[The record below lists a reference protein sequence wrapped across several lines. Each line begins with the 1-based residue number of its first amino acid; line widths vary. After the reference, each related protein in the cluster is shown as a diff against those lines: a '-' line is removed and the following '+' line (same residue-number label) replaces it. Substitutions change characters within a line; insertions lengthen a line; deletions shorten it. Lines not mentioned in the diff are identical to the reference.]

1 MKNTGFLL
9 ATSAVLAIVA
19 APAAAQTT
27 QPTNGATDA
36 VSVSAKSESQK
47 AAEREDARLN
57 LTQRLQDVD
66 PASDDV
72 VVTGSRIVNPNLAS
86 AAPIQAV
93 SAQEIKLSGAVNIE
107 DVLNRLPQIVPYA
120 PQADDE
126 GNGTAR
132 VNLRNIGGSGGAA
145 LVLLD
150 GMRLGGQVA
159 ADVNSIPPALVQ
171 RVDVLTGG
179 AAAVYGPD
187 ALTGVVNFILK
198 KNFKGVQVDANY
210 GFFNHLNRANVVT
223 DTARSRGF
231 PTPLGWTNDG
241 ARATINV
248 AAGTQLFEDRL
259 SVSGYFSYR
268 QTDNLP
274 YNSRSTQSCHL
285 LQAGIDG
292 PLSCDT
298 TIYSRYG
305 YIYNLN
311 NRVAQINA
319 SDGSRVFR
327 PYRNTQDATTDRQN
341 RMDDSYQMLRANE
354 RYNAGGFLSFKAA
367 DWAEFYGSYMFTRNT
382 SQGTYL
388 PATIGEQTNG
398 AGGYQLNCNNPLMS
412 AQQAQVLCGALAG
425 TAGTVPIDFGY
436 RFQQYPT
443 RAIDYEQV
451 YHRATLGIRGDFA
464 SAWHY
469 DVGGVWANNLTKSAI
484 NRNWAPSG
492 QNIARALNVVNV
504 NGVPTCV
511 AKINGTDPNCVPL
524 DIFRGDSADPAA
536 YNYIFAYA
544 PNGPRRNVGYFFDVQ
559 ANISGDLGHYGIRSP
574 LATDG
579 AQISLGA
586 ELRRDIANNF
596 TSADYNTII
605 QGTPNPSSFA
615 RGTQTAKELAAELQ
629 LPLIQD
635 QSWTHLLGFSG
646 GYRASNYD
654 TSSRTFFS
662 TWKLEGTWAPI
673 RDIRFRVARNFASRA
688 PNVFEATQ
696 NINFARSLN
705 FVDICGAS
713 TAAGGAPLASLASC
727 QLQPGFNPASYGST
741 TIRCPEAGC
750 IYRNGAVDPALGPQ
764 TANTLTY
771 GLVLTPS
778 FLPRFSFSVDH
789 YEIRY
794 NNQISSLD
802 QDTIVNNC
810 INYATDPSALN
821 RISCQQFVRNGNG
834 TLYGNINNPSSGY
847 LSSLVLNVP
856 NQIGTTGYDFQAH
869 YDLPVGSGT
878 FATDFNGGLVTSAAS
893 LSNQSGRV
901 GYFGDGVGNPV
912 PKWRHNLRGTFT
924 GAEGLFQLSLNWR
937 YISAT
942 QSGTLRR
949 TTQNTFARIPNYSYF
964 DLAANVNIAKRMS
977 LGVTINNLLD
987 KDPPIIPARGGNNTY
1002 SINGWQNSPVNFYDI
1017 YGRYIQFS
1025 ITTNF

>member
-1 MKNTGFLL
+1 MTLKTTTSLFALACGLTLL
-9 ATSAVLAIVA
+9 AQPALA
-19 APAAAQTT
+19 QSTT
-27 QPTNGATDA
+27 T
-36 VSVSAKSESQK
+36 
-47 AAEREDARLN
+47 
-57 LTQRLQDVD
+57 
-66 PASDDV
+66 PASDDTTTDQV
-72 VVTGSRIVNPNLAS
+72 RTDKAVRPAESKDASAAGGTDIVVTGSRIVNPNLAS
-86 AAPIQAV
+86 AAPIQAI

-132 VNLRNIGGSGGAA
+132 VNLRNIGGSGAAA

-198 KNFKGVQVDANY
+198 KNFKGLQIDTNY
-210 GFFNHLNRANVVT
+210 GFFNHLNRANIVT

-248 AAGTQLFEDRL
+248 TAGTQLFDDRL
-259 SVSGYFSYR
+259 SISGYFSYR
-268 QTDNLP
+268 HTDNLP
-274 YNSRSTQSCHL
+274 YNSRSSQSCHL

-292 PLSCDT
+292 ALSCDST
-298 TIYSRYG
+298 LYSRYG

-311 NRVAQINA
+311 GGTPQINA
-319 SDGSRVFR
+319 NDGVSRVFR

-354 RYNAGGFLSFKAA
+354 RYNAGGFLSFKVAN
-367 DWAEFYGSYMFTRNT
+367 WAEIYGSYMYTRNT

-388 PATIGEQTNG
+388 PATIGEGTNG

-412 AQQAQVLCGALAG
+412 AQQARVLCGAAAG
-425 TAGTVPIDFGY
+425 TSATVPIDFGY
-436 RFQQYPT
+436 RFQHYPT
-443 RAIDYEQV
+443 RTIDYQQI
-451 YHRATLGIRGDFA
+451 YNRATLGVRGDFGG
-464 SAWHY
+464 AWHY
-469 DVGGVWANNLTKSAI
+469 DVGGVWAKSLVKSAI

-492 QNIARALNVVNV
+492 DNIAKALNVVNV

-511 AKINGTDPNCVPL
+511 SKVNGTDPNCVPL
-524 DIFRGDSADPAA
+524 DIFRGDSDDPAA

-559 ANISGDLGHYGIRSP
+559 ANLSGDLGRYGIRSP

-579 AQISLGA
+579 AQISLSA

-605 QGTPNPSSFA
+605 QGTPNPSSFS

-629 LPLIQD
+629 LPLVQD
-635 QSWTHLLGFSG
+635 KPWTHLLGFSG

-662 TWKLEGTWAPI
+662 TWKLEGTWAPV

-688 PNVFEATQ
+688 PNVFEATE

-713 TAAGGAPLASLASC
+713 TATGGAPLASLAAC
-727 QLQPGFNPASYGST
+727 QLQPGFNAASYGST
-741 TIRCPEAGC
+741 TIRCPDAGC

-771 GLVLTPS
+771 GLVLTPR

-794 NNQISSLD
+794 TNQIVGLD

-810 INYATDPSALN
+810 INYANDPSALN
-821 RISCQQFVRNGNG
+821 RISCQQFVRNANG

-847 LSSLVLNVP
+847 VSSLVLNVP
-856 NQIGTTGYDFQAH
+856 NQIGTTGYDFQGH
-869 YDLPVGSGT
+869 YDLPVGSGS
-878 FATDFNGGLVTSAAS
+878 FAADFNGGLVTSAAS
-893 LSNQSGRV
+893 VTNQSGNV
-901 GYFGDGVGNPV
+901 GYFGDGVGNPI

-924 GAEGLFQLSLNWR
+924 GAEGVFQVSLNWR
-937 YISAT
+937 YIAAT
-942 QSGTLRR
+942 ESGTLRR
-949 TTQNTFARIPNYSYF
+949 TVQKTFARIPNYSYF
-964 DLAANVNIAKRMS
+964 DLAANVNIDKRMS

-1017 YGRYIQFS
+1017 YGRYIQFTVS
-1025 ITTNF
+1025 TKF

>member
-1 MKNTGFLL
+1 MKNIGVLF
-9 ATSAVLAIVA
+9 ATSAVMAICAV
-19 APAAAQTT
+19 PAAAQSDQGQT
-27 QPTNGATDA
+27 QQSTDDA
-36 VSVSAKSESQK
+36 AKSESRK
-47 AAEREDARLN
+47 AAEREDIRDQGQGAD
-57 LTQRLQDVD
+57 T
-66 PASDDV
+66 ASGDV

-107 DVLNRLPQIVPYA
+107 DVLNRLPQVVPYA

-126 GNGTAR
+126 GNGTGR

-145 LVLLD
+145 LILLD

-159 ADVNSIPPALVQ
+159 ADINSIPPALVQ

-210 GFFNHLNRANVVT
+210 GFFNHLNRANIVT
-223 DTARSRGF
+223 DTAKSRGF

-241 ARATINV
+241 GRATINV
-248 AAGTQLFEDRL
+248 TAGTQLFDDRL
-259 SVSGYFSYR
+259 SLSGYFSYR
-268 QTDNLP
+268 HTDNLP
-274 YNSRSTQSCHL
+274 YNSRSAQSCHL
-285 LQAGIDG
+285 LQNGIDG
-292 PLSCDT
+292 PLSCDST
-298 TIYSRYG
+298 LYSRYG

-311 NRVAQINA
+311 GGTPQINA
-319 SDGSRVFR
+319 ADGSRVFR

-354 RYNAGGFLSFKAA
+354 RYNAGGFLSFKAT
-367 DWAEFYGSYMFTRNT
+367 DWAEIYGSYMYTRNT

-388 PATIGEQTNG
+388 PATIGEGTNG
-398 AGGYQLNCNNPLMS
+398 DGGYQLNCNNPLMS
-412 AQQAQVLCGALAG
+412 AQQAQVLCGARAG
-425 TAGTVPIDFGY
+425 TSATVPIDFGY
-436 RFQQYPT
+436 RFQHYPT
-443 RAIDYEQV
+443 RTIDYQQI
-451 YHRATLGIRGDFA
+451 YNRAALGVRGDFA
-464 SAWHY
+464 GAWHY
-469 DVGGVWANNLTKSAI
+469 DVGGVWAKSLVKSAI

-492 QNIARALNVVNV
+492 DNIAKALNVVNV

-511 AKINGTDPNCVPL
+511 SKVNGTDPNCVPL
-524 DIFRGDSADPAA
+524 DIFRGDSDDPAA
-536 YNYIFAYA
+536 YRYIFAYA
-544 PNGPRRNVGYFFDVQ
+544 PNGPTRNVGYFFDVQ
-559 ANISGDLGHYGIRSP
+559 ANISGDLGKYGVRSP

-579 AQISLGA
+579 VQVSFGA

-596 TSADYNTII
+596 TSADYNSII
-605 QGTPNPSSFA
+605 QGTPNPSSSA
-615 RGTQTAKELAAELQ
+615 RGTQTAKELATEIQ
-629 LPLIQD
+629 VPLIQD

-662 TWKLEGTWAPI
+662 TWKLEGTWAPV

-696 NINFARSLN
+696 NINYGRNIN
-705 FVDICGAS
+705 FVDPCGANP
-713 TAAGGAPLASLASC
+713 AGGAPVASLATC
-727 QLQPGFNPASYGST
+727 QLQPGFQPSTYGSASLT
-741 TIRCPEAGC
+741 CPQDGC
-750 IYRNGAVDPALGPQ
+750 IYRFGAVDPKLGPQ

-794 NNQISSLD
+794 TNQIVGLD
-802 QDTIVNNC
+802 QDSIVANC
-810 INYATDPSALN
+810 LGYAANPTDLN
-821 RISCQQFVRNGNG
+821 RISCQQFIRNDQGK
-834 TLYGNINNPSSGY
+834 LFGNINNPNSGFV
-847 LSSLVLNVP
+847 SSLVLNVP
-856 NQIGTTGYDFQAH
+856 NQTGTTGYDFQAH
-869 YDLPVGSGT
+869 YDLPVASGT

-893 LSNQSGRV
+893 VTNQSGNV
-901 GYFGDGVGNPV
+901 GYFGDGVGNPI

-942 QSGTLRR
+942 RSGTVRR
-949 TTQNTFARIPNYSYF
+949 TVQNTFARIPNYSYF
-964 DLAANVNIAKRMS
+964 DLAANVNIAKRMT

-1025 ITTNF
+1025 VTTNF

>member
-1 MKNTGFLL
+1 MRHIGFLL
-9 ATSAVLAIVA
+9 ATSCVAMMWAAPVA
-19 APAAAQTT
+19 AQSEKTT
-27 QPTNGATDA
+27 PATDA
-36 VSVSAKSESQK
+36 NAAKSESRK
-47 AAEREDARLN
+47 NAERENVRLDTGDREDRAETSPN
-57 LTQRLQDVD
+57 DVI
-66 PASDDV
+66 
-72 VVTGSRIVNPNLAS
+72 VTGSRIVNPNLAS
-86 AAPIQAV
+86 AAPVQAV

-107 DVLNRLPQIVPYA
+107 DVLNRLPQVVPYA

-132 VNLRNIGGSGGAA
+132 VNLRNIGGSGNAA
-145 LVLLD
+145 LILLD
-150 GMRLGGQVA
+150 GQRLGGQVA
-159 ADVNSIPPALVQ
+159 ADVNSIPPALIQ

-198 KNFKGVQVDANY
+198 KDFEGVQIDANY
-210 GFFNHLNRANVVT
+210 GFFNHLNRDNIVT
-223 DTARSRGF
+223 QTARSRGF

-241 ARATINV
+241 GRATINV
-248 AAGTQLFEDRL
+248 AAGKRLFDDRL
-259 SVSGYFSYR
+259 SLSGYFSYR
-268 QTDNLP
+268 HTDNLP
-274 YNSRSTQSCHL
+274 YNSRSSQACHL

-292 PLSCDT
+292 ALSCDT
-298 TIYSRYG
+298 SIYSRYG

-319 SDGSRVFR
+319 SDGSRTFR

-354 RYNAGGFLSFKAA
+354 RYNAGGFLSFKAT

-412 AQQAQVLCGALAG
+412 AQQAQVLCGAAAG
-425 TAGTVPIDFGY
+425 TSATVPIDFGY
-436 RFQQYPT
+436 RFQNYPT
-443 RAIDYEQV
+443 RTIDYQQI
-451 YHRATLGIRGDFA
+451 YNRATFGVRGDFGG
-464 SAWHY
+464 AWHY
-469 DVGGVWANNLTKSAI
+469 DVGGVWAKSLVKSAI

-492 QNIARALNVVNV
+492 ANIAKALNVVSV

-511 AKINGTDPNCVPL
+511 SKVNGTDPNCVPL
-524 DIFRGDSADPAA
+524 DIFRGDSSDPAV
-536 YNYIFAYA
+536 YQYIFQYA

-559 ANISGDLGHYGIRSP
+559 ANISGDLGQYGIRSP

-579 AQISLGA
+579 AQVSFGA

-605 QGTPNPSSFA
+605 QGTPNPSSFS

-635 QSWTHLLGFSG
+635 KSWTHLLGFSG

-654 TSSRTFFS
+654 TSSRPFFS
-662 TWKLEGTWAPI
+662 TWKLEGTWAPVQ
-673 RDIRFRVARNFASRA
+673 DIRFRVARNFASRA
-688 PNVFEATQ
+688 PGVFEATQ
-696 NINFARSLN
+696 NINFSRSLN

-713 TAAGGAPLASLASC
+713 TAAGGAPLASLAAC

-741 TIRCPEAGC
+741 SIRCPEAGC

-771 GLVLTPS
+771 GLVLTPR

-794 NNQISSLD
+794 TNQIVGLD
-802 QDTIVNNC
+802 QDTLVANC
-810 INYATDPSALN
+810 VNYATDPTELN
-821 RISCQQFVRNGNG
+821 KISCQQFVRNGNG
-834 TLYGNINNPSSGY
+834 TLYGNINNPNSGY
-847 LSSLVLNVP
+847 VSSLVLNVP
-856 NQIGTTGYDFQAH
+856 NRIGTTGYDFQAH
-869 YDLPVGSGT
+869 YDLPVSTGT
-878 FATDFNGGLVTSAAS
+878 LAADFNGGLVNSARS
-893 LSNQSGRV
+893 VSNQSGSV
-901 GYFGDGVGNPV
+901 GYFGDGVGNPI
-912 PKWRHNLRGTFT
+912 PKWRHNLRTTFT
-924 GAEGLFQLSLNWR
+924 GQDGLFQISANWR
-937 YISAT
+937 FISGT

-949 TTQNTFARIPNYSYF
+949 TTQNTFARIPDYSYF
-964 DLAANVNIAKRMS
+964 DLAANVNIAKRMT
-977 LGVTINNLLD
+977 LGVIINNVLD

-1025 ITTNF
+1025 VTTKF

>member
-1 MKNTGFLL
+1 MKNIGVLF
-9 ATSAVLAIVA
+9 ATSAVMAICAV
-19 APAAAQTT
+19 PAAAQSDQGQT
-27 QPTNGATDA
+27 QQSTDDA
-36 VSVSAKSESQK
+36 AKSESRK
-47 AAEREDARLN
+47 AAEREDIRDQGQGAD
-57 LTQRLQDVD
+57 T
-66 PASDDV
+66 ASGDV

-107 DVLNRLPQIVPYA
+107 DVLNRLPQVVPYA

-126 GNGTAR
+126 GNGTGR

-145 LVLLD
+145 LILLD

-159 ADVNSIPPALVQ
+159 ADINSIPPALVQ

-210 GFFNHLNRANVVT
+210 GFFNHLNRANIVT
-223 DTARSRGF
+223 DTAKSRGF

-241 ARATINV
+241 GRATINV
-248 AAGTQLFEDRL
+248 TAGTQLFDDRL
-259 SVSGYFSYR
+259 SLSGYFSYR
-268 QTDNLP
+268 HTDNLP
-274 YNSRSTQSCHL
+274 YNSRSAQSCHL
-285 LQAGIDG
+285 LQNGIDG
-292 PLSCDT
+292 PLSCDST
-298 TIYSRYG
+298 LYSRYG

-311 NRVAQINA
+311 GGTPQINA
-319 SDGSRVFR
+319 ADGSRVFR

-354 RYNAGGFLSFKAA
+354 RYNAGGFLSFKAT
-367 DWAEFYGSYMFTRNT
+367 DWAEIYGSYMYTRNT

-388 PATIGEQTNG
+388 PATIGEGTNG
-398 AGGYQLNCNNPLMS
+398 DGGYQLNCNNPLMS
-412 AQQAQVLCGALAG
+412 AQQAQVLCGAQAG
-425 TAGTVPIDFGY
+425 TSATVPIDFGY
-436 RFQQYPT
+436 RFQHYPT
-443 RAIDYEQV
+443 RTIDYQQI
-451 YHRATLGIRGDFA
+451 YNRAALGVRGDFA
-464 SAWHY
+464 GAWHY
-469 DVGGVWANNLTKSAI
+469 DVGGVWAKSLVKSAI

-492 QNIARALNVVNV
+492 DNIAKALNVVNV

-511 AKINGTDPNCVPL
+511 SKVNGTDPNCVPL
-524 DIFRGDSADPAA
+524 DIFRGDSDDPAA
-536 YNYIFAYA
+536 YRYIFAYA
-544 PNGPRRNVGYFFDVQ
+544 PNGPTRNVGYFFDVQ
-559 ANISGDLGHYGIRSP
+559 ANISGDLGKYGVRSP

-579 AQISLGA
+579 VQVSFGA

-596 TSADYNTII
+596 TSADYNSII
-605 QGTPNPSSFA
+605 QGTPNPSSSA
-615 RGTQTAKELAAELQ
+615 RGTQTAKELATEIQ
-629 LPLIQD
+629 VPLIQD

-662 TWKLEGTWAPI
+662 TWKLEGTWAPV

-696 NINFARSLN
+696 NINYGRNIN
-705 FVDICGAS
+705 FIDPCGANP
-713 TAAGGAPLASLASC
+713 AGGAPVASLATC
-727 QLQPGFNPASYGST
+727 QLQPGFQPSTYGSASLT
-741 TIRCPEAGC
+741 CPQDGC
-750 IYRNGAVDPALGPQ
+750 IYRFGAVDPKLGPQ

-794 NNQISSLD
+794 TNQIVGLD
-802 QDTIVNNC
+802 QDSIVANC
-810 INYATDPSALN
+810 LGYAANPTDLN
-821 RISCQQFVRNGNG
+821 RISCQQFIRNDQGK
-834 TLYGNINNPSSGY
+834 LFGNINNPNAGFV
-847 LSSLVLNVP
+847 SSLVLNVP
-856 NQIGTTGYDFQAH
+856 NQTGTTGYDFQAH
-869 YDLPVGSGT
+869 YDLPVASGT

-893 LSNQSGRV
+893 VTNQSGNV
-901 GYFGDGVGNPV
+901 GYFGDGVGNPI

-942 QSGTLRR
+942 RSGTVRR
-949 TTQNTFARIPNYSYF
+949 TVQNTFARIPNYSYF
-964 DLAANVNIAKRMS
+964 DLAANVNIAKR
-977 LGVTINNLLD
+977 GVTTR
-987 KDPPIIPARGGNNTY
+987 K
-1002 SINGWQNSPVNFYDI
+1002 
-1017 YGRYIQFS
+1017 
-1025 ITTNF
+1025 

>member
-1 MKNTGFLL
+1 MKNIGVLF
-9 ATSAVLAIVA
+9 ATSAVMAICAV
-19 APAAAQTT
+19 PAAAQSDQGQT
-27 QPTNGATDA
+27 QQSTDDA
-36 VSVSAKSESQK
+36 AKSESRK
-47 AAEREDARLN
+47 AAEREDIRDQGQGAD
-57 LTQRLQDVD
+57 T
-66 PASDDV
+66 ASGDV

-107 DVLNRLPQIVPYA
+107 DVLNRLPQVVPYA

-126 GNGTAR
+126 GNGTGR

-145 LVLLD
+145 LILLD

-159 ADVNSIPPALVQ
+159 ADINSIPPALVQ

-210 GFFNHLNRANVVT
+210 GFFNHLNRANIVT
-223 DTARSRGF
+223 DTAKSRGF

-241 ARATINV
+241 GRATINV
-248 AAGTQLFEDRL
+248 TAGTQLFDDRL
-259 SVSGYFSYR
+259 SLSGYFSYR
-268 QTDNLP
+268 HTDNLP

-285 LQAGIDG
+285 LQNGIDG
-292 PLSCDT
+292 PLSCDST
-298 TIYSRYG
+298 LYSRYG

-311 NRVAQINA
+311 GGTPQINA
-319 SDGSRVFR
+319 ADGSRVFR

-354 RYNAGGFLSFKAA
+354 RYNAGGFLSFKAT
-367 DWAEFYGSYMFTRNT
+367 DWAEIYGSYMYTRNT

-388 PATIGEQTNG
+388 PATIGEGTNG
-398 AGGYQLNCNNPLMS
+398 DGGYQLNCNNPLMS
-412 AQQAQVLCGALAG
+412 AQQAQVLCGARAG
-425 TAGTVPIDFGY
+425 TSATVPIDFGY
-436 RFQQYPT
+436 RFQHYPT
-443 RAIDYEQV
+443 RTIDYQQI
-451 YHRATLGIRGDFA
+451 YNRAALGVRGDFA
-464 SAWHY
+464 GAWHY
-469 DVGGVWANNLTKSAI
+469 DVGGVWAKSLIKSAI

-492 QNIARALNVVNV
+492 DNIAKALNVVNV

-511 AKINGTDPNCVPL
+511 SKVNGTDPNCVPL
-524 DIFRGDSADPAA
+524 DIFRGDSDDPAA
-536 YNYIFAYA
+536 YRYIFAYA
-544 PNGPRRNVGYFFDVQ
+544 PNGPTRNVGYFFDVQ
-559 ANISGDLGHYGIRSP
+559 ANISGDLGKYGVRSP

-579 AQISLGA
+579 VQVSFGA

-596 TSADYNTII
+596 TSADYNSII
-605 QGTPNPSSFA
+605 QGTPNPSSSA
-615 RGTQTAKELAAELQ
+615 RGTQTAKELATEIQ
-629 LPLIQD
+629 VPLIQD

-662 TWKLEGTWAPI
+662 TWKLEGTWAPV

-696 NINFARSLN
+696 NINYGRNIN
-705 FVDICGAS
+705 FVDPCGANP
-713 TAAGGAPLASLASC
+713 AGGAPVASLATC
-727 QLQPGFNPASYGST
+727 QLQPGFQPSTYGSASLT
-741 TIRCPEAGC
+741 CPQDGC
-750 IYRNGAVDPALGPQ
+750 IYRFGAVDPKLGPQ

-794 NNQISSLD
+794 TNQIVGLD
-802 QDTIVNNC
+802 QDSIVANC
-810 INYATDPSALN
+810 LGYAANPTDLN
-821 RISCQQFVRNGNG
+821 RISCQQFVRNDQGK
-834 TLYGNINNPSSGY
+834 LFGNINNPNSGFV
-847 LSSLVLNVP
+847 SSLVLNVP
-856 NQIGTTGYDFQAH
+856 NQTGTTGYDFQAH
-869 YDLPVGSGT
+869 YDLPVASGT

-893 LSNQSGRV
+893 VTNQSGNV
-901 GYFGDGVGNPV
+901 GYFGDGVGNPI

-942 QSGTLRR
+942 RSGTVRR
-949 TTQNTFARIPNYSYF
+949 TVQNTFARIPNYSYF
-964 DLAANVNIAKRMS
+964 DLAANVNIAKRMT

-1025 ITTNF
+1025 VTTNF

>member
-1 MKNTGFLL
+1 MKNIGVLF
-9 ATSAVLAIVA
+9 ATSAVMAICAV
-19 APAAAQTT
+19 PAAAQSDQGQT
-27 QPTNGATDA
+27 QQSTDDA
-36 VSVSAKSESQK
+36 AKSESRK
-47 AAEREDARLN
+47 AAEREDIRDQGQGAD
-57 LTQRLQDVD
+57 T
-66 PASDDV
+66 ASGDV

-107 DVLNRLPQIVPYA
+107 DVLNRLPQVVPYA

-126 GNGTAR
+126 GNGTGR

-145 LVLLD
+145 LILLD

-159 ADVNSIPPALVQ
+159 ADINSIPPALVQ

-210 GFFNHLNRANVVT
+210 GFFNHLNRANIVT
-223 DTARSRGF
+223 DTAKSRGF

-241 ARATINV
+241 GRATINV
-248 AAGTQLFEDRL
+248 TAGTQLFDDRL
-259 SVSGYFSYR
+259 SLSGYFSYR
-268 QTDNLP
+268 HTDNLP
-274 YNSRSTQSCHL
+274 YNSRSAQSCHL
-285 LQAGIDG
+285 LQNGIDG
-292 PLSCDT
+292 PLSCDST
-298 TIYSRYG
+298 LYSRYG

-311 NRVAQINA
+311 GGTPQINA
-319 SDGSRVFR
+319 ADGSRLFR

-354 RYNAGGFLSFKAA
+354 RYNAGGFLSFKAT
-367 DWAEFYGSYMFTRNT
+367 DWAEIYGSYMYTRNT

-388 PATIGEQTNG
+388 PATIGEGTNG
-398 AGGYQLNCNNPLMS
+398 DGGYQLNCNNPLMS
-412 AQQAQVLCGALAG
+412 AQQAQVLCGAQAG
-425 TAGTVPIDFGY
+425 TSATVPIDFGY
-436 RFQQYPT
+436 RFQHYPT
-443 RAIDYEQV
+443 RTIDYQQI
-451 YHRATLGIRGDFA
+451 YNRAALGVRGDFA
-464 SAWHY
+464 GAWHY
-469 DVGGVWANNLTKSAI
+469 DVGGVWAKSLVKSAI

-492 QNIARALNVVNV
+492 DNIAKALNVVNV

-511 AKINGTDPNCVPL
+511 SKVNGTDPNCVPL
-524 DIFRGDSADPAA
+524 DIFRGDSDDPAA
-536 YNYIFAYA
+536 YRYIFAYA
-544 PNGPRRNVGYFFDVQ
+544 PNGPTRNVGYFFDVQ
-559 ANISGDLGHYGIRSP
+559 ANISGDLGKYGVRSP

-579 AQISLGA
+579 VQVSFGA

-596 TSADYNTII
+596 TSADYNSII
-605 QGTPNPSSFA
+605 QGTPNPSSSA
-615 RGTQTAKELAAELQ
+615 RGTQTAKELATEIQ
-629 LPLIQD
+629 VPLIQD

-662 TWKLEGTWAPI
+662 TWKLEGTWAPV

-696 NINFARSLN
+696 NINYGRNIN
-705 FVDICGAS
+705 FVDPCGANP
-713 TAAGGAPLASLASC
+713 AGGAPVASLATC
-727 QLQPGFNPASYGST
+727 QLQPGFQPSTYGSASLT
-741 TIRCPEAGC
+741 CPQDGC
-750 IYRNGAVDPALGPQ
+750 IYRFGAVDPKLGPQ

-794 NNQISSLD
+794 TNQIVGLD
-802 QDTIVNNC
+802 QDSIVANC
-810 INYATDPSALN
+810 LGYAANPTDLN
-821 RISCQQFVRNGNG
+821 RISCQQFIRNDQGK
-834 TLYGNINNPSSGY
+834 LFGNINNPNAGFV
-847 LSSLVLNVP
+847 SSLVLNVP
-856 NQIGTTGYDFQAH
+856 NQTGTTGYDFQAH
-869 YDLPVGSGT
+869 YDLPVASGT

-893 LSNQSGRV
+893 VTNQSGNV
-901 GYFGDGVGNPV
+901 GYFGDGVGNPI

-942 QSGTLRR
+942 RSGTVRR
-949 TTQNTFARIPNYSYF
+949 TVQNTFARIPNYSYF
-964 DLAANVNIAKRMS
+964 DLAANVNIAKRMT

-1025 ITTNF
+1025 VTTNF